1 MEENIIKADDLEITD
16 EDIEEMEK
24 AMNFIKEQRKLCLRN
39 YFDIK
44 NYQDK
49 ALFDQPIEMI
59 IFWAMARDCLVDMS
73 NGKVYVLWRIKK
85 LKLAPKLVSIEE
97 NEKGYAFNFKV
108 YHQEGSKGHKWIAKE
123 VFVPK
128 KEYET
133 FLKDYKDE
141 IEFIKE
147 KFSTFQC

>member
-73 NGKVYVLWRIKK
+73 NEQVYVLWRIKK

-97 NEKGYAFNFKV
+97 NEKGYSFNFKV
-108 YHQEGSKGHKWIAKE
+108 YHQEESKGH
-123 VFVPK
+123 
-128 KEYET
+128 
-133 FLKDYKDE
+133 
-141 IEFIKE
+141 
-147 KFSTFQC
+147 